1 VPLECEARR
10 LVCGQTRK
18 ELRHRL
24 KTVRL
29 QATVKLG
36 GLKQLLT
43 QRARRSR
50 SAPCLP
56 SDVTT
61 PASSLPAQGE
71 KHGSRAEISDQ
82 VIRKPGEPG
91 HRNIGRGSCRSAL
104 ADGVHS
110 VSK

>member
-1 VPLECEARR
+1 MPLECEARR

-50 SAPCLP
+50 SAPY
-56 SDVTT
+56 
-61 PASSLPAQGE
+61 PAQRRDD
-71 KHGSRAEISDQ
+71 SREFVAC
-82 VIRKPGEPG
+82 PG
-91 HRNIGRGSCRSAL
+91 
-104 ADGVHS
+104 
-110 VSK
+110 